1 MIGRVT
7 GRALGR
13 VIGRVRGRARG
24 RVPSRL
30 PGRWY
35 PRCHTRASL
44 ARPFTYRLYPRMGIA
59 VVLAV
64 IPPKLA
70 IIIRVTMVIL
80 ALSRGGGRALGR
92 VIGRVRGRSLRRGR

>member
-7 GRALGR
+7 GRLPGR
-13 VIGRVRGRARG
+13 VIGRVRGRATG

-59 VVLAV
+59 VVIGVISPNLAM
-64 IPPKLA
+64 
-70 IIIRVTMVIL
+70 IIRVTGVIK
-80 ALSRGGGRALGR
+80 ALSRGGGRVRGR
-92 VIGRVRGRSLRRGR
+92 ETSRVRGRSLRRGR